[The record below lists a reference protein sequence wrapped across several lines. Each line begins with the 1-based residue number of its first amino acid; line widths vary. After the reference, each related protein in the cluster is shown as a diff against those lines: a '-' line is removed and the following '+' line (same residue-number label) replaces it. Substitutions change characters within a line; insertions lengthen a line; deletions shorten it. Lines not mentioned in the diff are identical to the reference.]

1 MQEMTTLR
9 ERIDTNLPLD
19 EAFAFVADFSNAAR
33 WDPGVASSER
43 IDVEAGAGPVGT
55 GSRFRLGV
63 RMGGRVTPMDYEIT
77 TWDPPRRVVLQG
89 AGSGVSAVDDIR
101 FHDTPSGT
109 RIEYVAD
116 IRLRGLLRLLSPF
129 AGGAFATIARN
140 ARQGMQ
146 RALDQRAAAR

>member
-1 MQEMTTLR
+1 MQEMATLR

-19 EAFAFVADFSNAAR
+19 EAFGFVADFGNAAR

-43 IDVEAGAGPVGT
+43 IDVGPGAGPVGT

-63 RMGGRVTPMDYEIT
+63 RMGGRITPMDYEIT
-77 TWDPPRRVVLQG
+77 TWDPPHRVVLEG

-101 FHDTPSGT
+101 FQATPSGT
-109 RIEYVAD
+109 RIDYVAD

>member
-1 MQEMTTLR
+1 MTTLR
-9 ERIDTNLPLD
+9 ERIDTDLPLD

-43 IDVEAGAGPVGT
+43 IDAGPGAGPVGT
-55 GSRFRLGV
+55 GTRFRLGV
-63 RMGGRVTPMDYEIT
+63 RMGGRVSPMDYQIT
-77 TWDPPRRVVLQG
+77 TWDPPHRVVLTG

-101 FHDTPSGT
+101 FQATPSGT
-109 RIEYVAD
+109 RIDYIAD

-146 RALDQRAAAR
+146 RTLDQRAAAR

>member
-1 MQEMTTLR
+1 MTTLR
-9 ERIDTNLPLD
+9 EQIDTNLPLD
-19 EAFAFVADFSNAAR
+19 EAFGFVADFSNAAR

-43 IDVEAGAGPVGT
+43 IDAGPNAGVVGI

-63 RMGGRVTPMDYEIT
+63 RMGGRVAPMDYEIT
-77 TWDPPRRVVLQG
+77 AWDPPHRVVLEG

-101 FHDTPSGT
+101 FQATPSGT
-109 RIEYVAD
+109 RIDYVAD

>member
-43 IDVEAGAGPVGT
+43 IGAGPGAGPVGM
-55 GSRFRLGV
+55 GARFRLGV
-63 RMGGRVTPMDYEIT
+63 RMGGRVSPMEYHIT
-77 TWDPPRRVVLQG
+77 TWDPPHRVVLQG

-101 FHDTPSGT
+101 FEATPSGT
-109 RIEYVAD
+109 RIDYVAD

-129 AGGAFATIARN
+129 AGGAFATIGRN

-146 RALDQRAAAR
+146 RALDQRATAR

>member
-1 MQEMTTLR
+1 MTSLR

-19 EAFAFVADFSNAAR
+19 EAFAFVADFSNAAH
-33 WDPGVASSER
+33 WDPGVASSAR
-43 IDVEAGAGPVGT
+43 IDGGAGAGPVGA

-63 RMGGRVTPMDYEIT
+63 RMGGRVSPMDYQIT
-77 TWDPPRRVVLQG
+77 TWDPPHRVVLTG

-101 FHDTPSGT
+101 FQATPSGT
-109 RIEYVAD
+109 RIDYIAD

-146 RALDQRAAAR
+146 RALDQRAAAG

>member
-1 MQEMTTLR
+1 MQAMATLR
-9 ERIDTNLPLD
+9 ERIDTHLPID

-33 WDPGVASSER
+33 WDPGVAASER
-43 IDVEAGAGPVGT
+43 ISTGPDAEPVGV

-63 RMGGRVTPMDYEIT
+63 RMGGRVAPMEYVIT
-77 TWDPPRRVVLQG
+77 TWDAPHRVVLEG
-89 AGSGVSAVDDIR
+89 AGSGVAAVDDIQ
-101 FHDTPSGT
+101 FHATPSGT
-109 RIEYVAD
+109 QIEYIAD
-116 IRLRGLLRLLSPF
+116 IRLRGLLRLLAPF